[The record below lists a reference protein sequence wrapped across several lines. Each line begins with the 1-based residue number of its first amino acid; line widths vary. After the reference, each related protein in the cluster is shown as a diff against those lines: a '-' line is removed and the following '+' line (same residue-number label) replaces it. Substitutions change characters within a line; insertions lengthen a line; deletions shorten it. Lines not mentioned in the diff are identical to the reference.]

1 MIAYQIHKS
10 NSCETIQI
18 NWIVICPFSIQ
29 NSDVIPTADLAI
41 ELDFIDIWFSN
52 VFNRQID
59 QE

>member
-1 MIAYQIHKS
+1 MHIKIIKAILAKQ
-10 NSCETIQI
+10 IQI
-18 NWIVICPFSIQ
+18 NRIVICPLSIQ